1 MLDKRLVIIEDP
13 IKEVFRIGAP
23 INDKRITTRA
33 KYRGRDRKVAITAI
47 QEKNSKLI
55 DMLMLTFCQV
65 QFNV

>member
-33 KYRGRDRKVAITAI
+33 KYRGRDRRGDYSHPG
-47 QEKNSKLI
+47 EKFKLNRH
-55 DMLMLTFCQV
+55 V
-65 QFNV
+65 NVNFLSGSI